1 MIKRI
6 ILTLIALAISLSIWN
21 GKFSETILSCL
32 DSTVLT
38 FKIAGTLGLTIVL
51 WMGMMRIAQ
60 AIGLMQGLGQYIQP
74 IIQKLFPEIPKDH
87 PALSLLSLN
96 ISANMFGMGNAATP
110 LGLQAMK
117 ELDKLNPQNG
127 IASNAMCTLLAI
139 NTSSIQLIPTGA
151 MAILAAG
158 GCSDP
163 TSIIFPALLA
173 TICSTIVGVSAAKI
187 MEKLPFNLQ
196 REKQA

>member
-6 ILTLIALAISLSIWN
+6 ILSLIGLAIILSIYQGN
-21 GKFSETILSCL
+21 FTDTILSSV
-32 DSTVLT
+32 DSTLLT
-38 FKIAGTLGLTIVL
+38 VKIAGTLGFMIVL
-51 WMGMMRIAQ
+51 WLGIMRIAE
-60 AIGLMQGLGQYIQP
+60 ALGLMQRLGQFIQP
-74 IIQKLFPEIPKDH
+74 MIQRLFPEIPKDH
-87 PALSLLSLN
+87 PAMSLLSLN

-117 ELDKLNPQNG
+117 ELKKLAPQEG
-127 IASNAMCTLLAI
+127 VASNAMCTLLAI

-163 TSIIFPALLA
+163 TSIILPALLA
-173 TICSTIVGVSAAKI
+173 TICSTIVGVSAAKLL
-187 MEKLPFNLQ
+187 EKFT
-196 REKQA
+196 

>member
-6 ILTLIALAISLSIWN
+6 ILILMALAISLSIYKGN
-21 GKFSETILSCL
+21 FTETILSSL
-32 DSTVLT
+32 DSTLLT

-51 WMGMMRIAQ
+51 WLGIMRIAE
-60 AIGLMQGLGQYIQP
+60 AIGLMQRLGQFIQP
-74 IIQKLFPEIPKDH
+74 IIQKLFPDVPKNH

-96 ISANMFGMGNAATP
+96 ISANMFGLGNAATP

-117 ELDKLNPQNG
+117 ELEKLNPQPG
-127 IASNAMCTLLAI
+127 VASNAMCTLLAI

-173 TICSTIVGVSAAKI
+173 TCCSTIVGISAAKLF
-187 MEKLPFNLQ
+187 EKVPFNLQ
-196 REKQA
+196 GEKQP